1 MLGRRILP
9 KPKPR
14 GVARLAQG
22 FAAVHQGPLPKA
34 RARTKGLKAVRVVRG
49 ADELGV
55 LELPVLSTHSVEEVG
70 EVLAAQMAEQIGIE
84 DQMFKLHFVDGEGDS
99 VLVSTRTE
107 IDDLLN
113 CASITARLEP
123 AVEQ

>member
-1 MLGRRILP
+1 M
-9 KPKPR
+9 
-14 GVARLAQG
+14 ARLAQG

-99 VLVSTRTE
+99 VLVSTHTE

>member
-1 MLGRRILP
+1 MGE
-9 KPKPR
+9 
-14 GVARLAQG
+14 GE
-22 FAAVHQGPLPKA
+22 
-34 RARTKGLKAVRVVRG
+34 GLQWNDQHK
-49 ADELGV
+49 
-55 LELPVLSTHSVEEVG
+55 
-70 EVLAAQMAEQIGIE
+70 

-99 VLVSTRTE
+99 VLVSTHTE

>member
-1 MLGRRILP
+1 MSLRASGDAELNTDRFGDP
-9 KPKPR
+9 K
-14 GVARLAQG
+14 L
-22 FAAVHQGPLPKA
+22 
-34 RARTKGLKAVRVVRG
+34 
-49 ADELGV
+49 
-55 LELPVLSTHSVEEVG
+55 
-70 EVLAAQMAEQIGIE
+70 AEQIGIE

-99 VLVSTRTE
+99 VLVSTHTE

>member
-1 MLGRRILP
+1 MSLLQGGHLRLELLDQ
-9 KPKPR
+9 
-14 GVARLAQG
+14 ARLLL
-22 FAAVHQGPLPKA
+22 HLA
-34 RARTKGLKAVRVVRG
+34 RLLLHLARLLLRG

-99 VLVSTRTE
+99 VLVSTHTE

>member
-1 MLGRRILP
+1 MGEGEGLQWNDQHSAL
-9 KPKPR
+9 
-14 GVARLAQG
+14 
-22 FAAVHQGPLPKA
+22 VH
-34 RARTKGLKAVRVVRG
+34 
-49 ADELGV
+49 ADG
-55 LELPVLSTHSVEEVG
+55 T
-70 EVLAAQMAEQIGIE
+70 IE

-99 VLVSTRTE
+99 VLVSTHTE

>member
-1 MLGRRILP
+1 M
-9 KPKPR
+9 
-14 GVARLAQG
+14 
-22 FAAVHQGPLPKA
+22 
-34 RARTKGLKAVRVVRG
+34 
-49 ADELGV
+49 
-55 LELPVLSTHSVEEVG
+55 
-70 EVLAAQMAEQIGIE
+70 LAAQMAEQIGIE

-99 VLVSTRTE
+99 VLVSTHTE

>member
-1 MLGRRILP
+1 MGE
-9 KPKPR
+9 
-14 GVARLAQG
+14 GE
-22 FAAVHQGPLPKA
+22 
-34 RARTKGLKAVRVVRG
+34 GLQWN
-49 ADELGV
+49 D
-55 LELPVLSTHSVEEVG
+55 H
-70 EVLAAQMAEQIGIE
+70 EQIGIE

-99 VLVSTRTE
+99 VLVSTHTE

>member
-1 MLGRRILP
+1 MSLRASGDAELNTDRFGDP
-9 KPKPR
+9 K
-14 GVARLAQG
+14 L
-22 FAAVHQGPLPKA
+22 
-34 RARTKGLKAVRVVRG
+34 
-49 ADELGV
+49 
-55 LELPVLSTHSVEEVG
+55 VETDN
-70 EVLAAQMAEQIGIE
+70 AAQMAEQIGIE

-99 VLVSTRTE
+99 VLVSTHTE

>member
-1 MLGRRILP
+1 MERP
-9 KPKPR
+9 
-14 GVARLAQG
+14 AQR
-22 FAAVHQGPLPKA
+22 P
-34 RARTKGLKAVRVVRG
+34 RARRRHGG
-49 ADELGV
+49 
-55 LELPVLSTHSVEEVG
+55 G

-99 VLVSTRTE
+99 VLVSTHTE

>member
-1 MLGRRILP
+1 MRRP
-9 KPKPR
+9 V
-14 GVARLAQG
+14 GV
-22 FAAVHQGPLPKA
+22 PC
-34 RARTKGLKAVRVVRG
+34 RG
-49 ADELGV
+49 AALLTRGRLVVD
-55 LELPVLSTHSVEEVG
+55 EEVG

-99 VLVSTRTE
+99 VLVSTHTE